1 MAIKLSSGLRTSMV
15 LEYGLER
22 MMRFGHIRIYTGPQ
36 PLSADEPPSG
46 TYIARVSAD
55 GVLPLAGQLEGGLQM
70 QQGLIAGS
78 LEMFGDWRFVGL
90 ANGLAG
96 WWRFVWNSVD
106 DHSYSLVYPRI
117 DGLVGESLLL
127 DETVIT
133 PSQNMTV
140 NEFFLL
146 LPSQ

>member
-1 MAIKLSSGLRTSMV
+1 MAIRLSSGLRTSMV
-15 LEYGLER
+15 LDYGLER

-36 PLSADEPPSG
+36 PQSADNPPLG

-55 GVLPLAGQLEGGLQM
+55 GLTPVTGQQTGGLRL
-70 QQGLIAGS
+70 QQGGIAGS
-78 LEMFGDWRFVGL
+78 LDMLGDWTLVGI
-90 ANGLAG
+90 ASGTAG
-96 WWRFVWNSVD
+96 WWRFVWNSPD
-106 DHSYSLVYPRI
+106 DHSESQEYPRI

-127 DETVIT
+127 DETSIT
-133 PSQNMTV
+133 PSTNITV